1 MVYLRKMCS
10 FISDTAWSDWSGPI
24 VIGDTTGWA
33 ANSGDDSLRIAAVE
47 QIEVAL
53 VPNPA
58 TERVTVA
65 AEGVES
71 VELVTVE
78 GATVLRR
85 DCRGECTLDLK
96 GLANGTY
103 MVHVTTA
110 KGVATRKLIVVE

>member
-1 MVYLRKMCS
+1 MAYVRARCRFARFEYGP
-10 FISDTAWSDWSGPI
+10 WSAPLAFSLNGGNGIDE
-24 VIGDTTGWA
+24 TGT
-33 ANSGDDSLRIAAVE
+33 V
-47 QIEVAL
+47 EVAL

-65 AEGVES
+65 AEGMES
-71 VELVTVE
+71 VELVTVD

-103 MVHVTTA
+103 MVRVTTA
-110 KGVATRKLIVVE
+110 KGVATRKLVVQ